1 MQLIFLLVHKINV
14 RTNMKSII
22 MMYPNLNIL
31 SIVNNADIVTME
43 THVRV
48 KCVTITHILY
58 PLKMFICMFQINKIF
73 IGYDIENDVK

>member
-43 THVRV
+43 THVHV

-58 PLKMFICMFQINKIF
+58 PLEILICMVEINKVF
-73 IGYDIENDVK
+73 I

>member
-1 MQLIFLLVHKINV
+1 MQLIFLLVHKIIA
-14 RTNMKSII
+14 RTNITSII

-43 THVRV
+43 THVHV

-58 PLKMFICMFQINKIF
+58 PLELFICMVKINKAF
-73 IGYDIENDVK
+73 I

>member
-1 MQLIFLLVHKINV
+1 MIIA
-14 RTNMKSII
+14 RTNITSII

-43 THVRV
+43 THARV

-58 PLKMFICMFQINKIF
+58 RLEMFKCIFQIKNSIRH
-73 IGYDIENDVK
+73 GNV

>member
-1 MQLIFLLVHKINV
+1 MQLIFLLVHKIIA
-14 RTNMKSII
+14 RTNITSII

-43 THVRV
+43 THVHV

-58 PLKMFICMFQINKIF
+58 PLEILICMVEINKVF
-73 IGYDIENDVK
+73 I

>member
-1 MQLIFLLVHKINV
+1 MQVIFLLVHKINV

-43 THVRV
+43 THVHV

-58 PLKMFICMFQINKIF
+58 PLEILICMVEINKVF
-73 IGYDIENDVK
+73 I

>member
-43 THVRV
+43 THVHV

-58 PLKMFICMFQINKIF
+58 PLELFICMVKINKAF
-73 IGYDIENDVK
+73 I